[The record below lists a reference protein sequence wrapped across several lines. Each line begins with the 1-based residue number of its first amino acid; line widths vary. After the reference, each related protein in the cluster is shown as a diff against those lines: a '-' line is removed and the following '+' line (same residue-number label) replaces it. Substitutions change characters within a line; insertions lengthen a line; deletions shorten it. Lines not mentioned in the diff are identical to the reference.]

1 MLYLR
6 VQEVEYVAVAREGL
20 DRLVGQQR
28 VLLQALPV
36 VEQAPAKIRPGL
48 PSL

>member
-1 MLYLR
+1 MLYLS
-6 VQEVEYVAVAREGL
+6 VQEVEDVAVAREGL
-20 DRLVGQQR
+20 DRLVGQQG

-36 VEQAPAKIRPGL
+36 VEQAPAKRCTGL